1 MRSEGPLTMK
11 LRAFG
16 RTGWNV
22 SEIGYG
28 MWGMGGWTGSD
39 DAESL
44 GSLQRSIDLGCNFFD
59 TAWAYGS
66 GHSEQL
72 LGKVLKANAG
82 TARTRQD
89 GYVKS
94 PLQGSTSSNVVA
106 AREDGGVK
114 PPLQSGSSGEGKRLY
129 VATKVPPKNRKWPSR
144 REFSLD
150 DCFPPDY
157 INEYVDKSC
166 ANIGVDALDLIQLH
180 TWEDSW
186 LDDPRLPRA
195 IERLRGSGKVCA
207 FGISLNR
214 WEPWNGVRAV
224 RSGLIDA
231 VQVIYNIF
239 DQSPEDELFPACREH
254 KVAVIARVPFDEGGL
269 TGTLTLDSKWPQG
282 DWRNIY
288 FVPENLKATVQRAE
302 ALKPLIP
309 AGSTLPEMALQ
320 FILNNPDVSTI
331 IPGMRK
337 RKHVDA
343 NLSASDKGPLAAE
356 LHAQLRDHRWD
367 RTPTRW
373 SQ

>member
-1 MRSEGPLTMK
+1 MHYRT
-11 LRAFG
+11 FG
-16 RTGWNV
+16 RTGWQV

-44 GSLQRSIDLGCNFFD
+44 DSLQRSIDLGCNFFD

-72 LGKVLKANAG
+72 LGKALKAN
-82 TARTRQD
+82 
-89 GYVKS
+89 S
-94 PLQGSTSSNVVA
+94 
-106 AREDGGVK
+106 
-114 PPLQSGSSGEGKRLY
+114 GKRLY

-150 DCFPPDY
+150 NCFPPDY
-157 INEYVDKSC
+157 INEYVDKSR
-166 ANIGVDALDLIQLH
+166 ANVGVDSLDLIQLH
-180 TWEDSW
+180 TWEDHW

-195 IERLRGSGKVCA
+195 IEQLRASGKVRA

-239 DQSPEDELFPACREH
+239 DQNPEDELFPACREH
-254 KVAVIARVPFDEGGL
+254 EVAVIARVPFDEGGL

-282 DWRNIY
+282 DWRNTY
-288 FVPENLKATVQRAE
+288 FVPANLKATVERAE

-309 AGSTLPEMALQ
+309 AGSTLTEMALR

-343 NLSASDKGPLAAE
+343 NLAASDKGSLPAQL
-356 LHAQLRDHRWD
+356 LAQLRTHRWD
-367 RTPTRW
+367 RTPTHW